1 MMRETATPESVKRM
15 LPPKLLGQNRWT
27 VWVKNTS
34 GKPSL
39 YQPSE
44 QQVIAATPGDPYT
57 WDSIDEAIRALLY
70 NPHFATR
77 FAEGGAG
84 IAYVNSHATPLAT
97 ITLYGAVLKDRKV
110 APWALRYLDL
120 LDAYAEEGMVPGSL
134 VFLWEGP
141 LEPVSKAGVSVAQ
154 PAVVALTLRKIPG
167 SPSRVGTA
175 KTRYARFLEM
185 VDEAAQRF
193 AERLSGRFAEYGPE
207 VAQAMAALVQ
217 YGLRPRGERRWYA
230 RCPSC
235 QAPKPTLSVAL
246 EERLYL
252 SCSKGCTPQ
261 EVVAALGVPWNEAHF
276 SPKPLRE
283 EALPPV
289 LEDRALEER
298 VERAYLLYFSAPE
311 NHPLLLRYGISHDV
325 GLEYGLGLEGAEGGH
340 LLVPSYLRYGEPG
353 KHLLGLRVYDAAGD
367 LVEQLPPE
375 GAPWVS
381 PGYEEAE
388 AFVVTDH
395 VLTALALANILSK
408 DPRRRWGVVAAPE
421 GVLLP
426 TAFLRKGKTKAV
438 YLWPYGGVRFLQGW
452 REALASF
459 PYEVYLV
466 PAGEVPFGGNR
477 AEVAQAVQGLLKEAE
492 RI

>member
-1 MMRETATPESVKRM
+1 MRENWNPETVKRL

-44 QQVIAATPGDPYT
+44 QQVISASPGDPYT
-57 WDSIDEAIRALLY
+57 WDSVDEAIRALLY
-70 NPHFATR
+70 NPHFAAR
-77 FAEGGAG
+77 FSEGAAG
-84 IAYVNSHATPLAT
+84 IAFVNSRATPLCT

-120 LDAYAEEGMVPGSL
+120 LDAYAEEGLVPGSL

-141 LEPVSKAGVSVAQ
+141 LEPLSKAGVAVAQ
-154 PAVVALTLRKIPG
+154 PPVVAFTLRKIPG

-185 VDEAAQRF
+185 VEEAAQRF
-193 AERLSGRFAEYGPE
+193 ADRLSERFAEYGPE
-207 VAQAMAALVQ
+207 VAQVMAALVQ

-235 QAPKPTLSVAL
+235 NNPKPTLSVAL
-246 EERLYL
+246 EDRLYL
-252 SCSKGCTPQ
+252 SCSRGCSPQ
-261 EVVAALGVPWNEAHF
+261 EVVAALGVPWSEEHF
-276 SPKPLRE
+276 SAKPLRE
-283 EALPPV
+283 EALPSV
-289 LEDRALEER
+289 LEDPSLEDR
-298 VERAYLLYFSAPE
+298 VEKAYLVYFSAPE

-325 GLEYGLGLEGAEGGH
+325 GLEYGLGLEGVAGNH

-353 KHLLGLRVYDAAGD
+353 KHLLGLRVYDEAGH
-367 LVEQLPPE
+367 LLEEVPE
-375 GAPWVS
+375 GGAPWVA

-388 AFVVTDH
+388 AFVVADH
-395 VLTALALANILSK
+395 LLVAMALANILSK
-408 DPRRRWGVVAAPE
+408 DPRRKWGVAAAPE
-421 GVLLP
+421 GVALP
-426 TAFLRKGKTKAV
+426 TAFLRRGRTKAV
-438 YLWPYGGVRFLQGW
+438 YLWPAGNVRILQGW

-459 PYEVYLV
+459 PYEVRLV
-466 PAGEVPFGGNR
+466 PAGEVRFGASR
-477 AEVAQAVQGLLKEAE
+477 AEVAQAVQALIRDAE
-492 RI
+492 VI